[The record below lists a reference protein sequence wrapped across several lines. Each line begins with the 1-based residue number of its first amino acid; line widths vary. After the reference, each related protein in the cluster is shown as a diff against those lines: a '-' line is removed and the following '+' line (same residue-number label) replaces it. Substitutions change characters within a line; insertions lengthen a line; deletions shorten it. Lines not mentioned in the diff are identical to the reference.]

1 MEMGREKWK
10 EKMKGSEI
18 AASLAIVLSLLCLLP
33 VGASAQAVVAI
44 ENASALPNETTTTNV
59 TAYNV
64 TNLGNFGITVMYDPS
79 VVNVT
84 NVTGGPGVGNFIWE
98 RISDGEVRF
107 YTVNTL
113 EIPSLSGDITLAT
126 LTLKAVGAAG
136 SESPL
141 NLEIGKLLDNKSNPI
156 PAIPKNGT
164 FKVLIPEDRT
174 PPTTEVMVTPPE
186 PATGWWNSSVMLTF
200 HRYDDLSGVNFTAY
214 RMAGATTKPWTQVFG
229 EENFTVNITAEG
241 ITTVYYFSADKA
253 GYWERTKSMNVSIDR
268 TPPVIISVEI
278 DRTGVLPGDMINVTV
293 KANDALSGILEIRA
307 DGIPLTHMEDFWYGN
322 ITAASS
328 PGTYNVTVEAI
339 DRAWN
344 IAVND
349 SVQYVVVKEKPDLI
363 VSDVL
368 INPECTHEM
377 FANESNTIN
386 ATICNIGGDDAGAFG
401 VRFSI
406 AGIPFAT
413 KPVSGLNAGE
423 CVNVSATTP
432 TTPSIPAGDYTLTV
446 EADIGNHV
454 NETNEE
460 NNIWSQTVTVYNN
473 GYKGKRYTGG
483 EDIKTVRNYTV
494 KGGVVYSV
502 GDSRY
507 LSGSAPWEEY
517 VVNWTS
523 TDFQI
528 PAGARVVEARLY
540 VYYTWDK
547 VGAMPDNVS
556 MEFNGNTVEM
566 DAFYTDRKGF
576 GSWDYPS
583 GMLAYNVTAYIKGK
597 NTAVLRNLNPV
608 AGNPSIYGMLLVVV
622 YENAEEPE
630 RMIWINEGCDIL
642 QASNNYCVSSKEAT
656 AFATF
661 AGTIEDNVTAK
672 LITVVPSGDEGDDK
686 NRLYFNNKMWSGI
699 WDGFVGNT
707 QLAINETDV
716 TDALRSTNNFAVF
729 QSNIPEGDTK
739 GDYMVATNAILEVT
753 PPPEK
758 PFHIYGYV
766 FYANGSACNGPIV
779 SITNLNRTE
788 TWRAETSPDS
798 NYYELN
804 ITTANV
810 SAGDVLR
817 FEAMSPDGIFINITN
832 YTVTEGDIANGGI
845 FNFNLTLSEPPIFN
859 YSDLRVAPTEGE
871 VPLEISVCA
880 LVENI
885 GGSAGEYNATLK
897 INEEVVKF
905 ETGWLGVGENTTVC
919 FNYTFTEV
927 GTYNVTIDDLPA
939 VEVTVTPPPMITVN
953 ITTPPGNTSCT
964 WFLINYTYKGDVVG
978 FNVSTDNITWIPNGM
993 NLSYKFTNLPNRVP
1007 TTLYVRATGA
1017 TGQFAYDS
1025 ITVTS
1030 YLGDINDNGEVDL
1043 PDLAILGAAYGTKRG
1058 ETGFNEKADLNGD
1071 DEVGLPDLAM
1081 LGAHY
1086 GEKYW

>member
-1 MEMGREKWK
+1 MRVEG
-10 EKMKGSEI
+10 
-18 AASLAIVLSLLCLLP
+18 
-33 VGASAQAVVAI
+33 VGWAFVV
-44 ENASALPNETTTTNV
+44 
-59 TAYNV
+59 
-64 TNLGNFGITVMYDPS
+64 GITVVIFSALLVNAVPTTEVSVESATVRPGEIFTINVTLSDAPAAGIGAWGFNISFDPS
-79 VVNVT
+79 VVQVKDVSNLPSPLNMSSWDNT
-84 NVTGGPGVGNFIWE
+84 TGWVKLGGVFFPSPGG
-98 RISDGEVRF
+98 DGT
-107 YTVNTL
+107 YGT
-113 EIPSLSGDITLAT
+113 ITFE
-126 LTLKAVGAAG
+126 AVGASGA
-136 SESPL
+136 S
-141 NLEIGKLLDNKSNPI
+141 
-156 PAIPKNGT
+156 T
-164 FKVLIPEDRT
+164 VLH
-174 PPTTEVMVTPPE
+174 
-186 PATGWWNSSVMLTF
+186 L
-200 HRYDDLSGVNFTAY
+200 
-214 RMAGATTKPWTQVFG
+214 
-229 EENFTVNITAEG
+229 
-241 ITTVYYFSADKA
+241 
-253 GYWERTKSMNVSIDR
+253 
-268 TPPVIISVEI
+268 
-278 DRTGVLPGDMINVTV
+278 
-293 KANDALSGILEIRA
+293 
-307 DGIPLTHMEDFWYGN
+307 
-322 ITAASS
+322 
-328 PGTYNVTVEAI
+328 TVEDLTDGNNKRI
-339 DRAWN
+339 SYTTTDGH
-344 IAVND
+344 IEII
-349 SVQYVVVKEKPDLI
+349 KEADLI

-446 EADIGNHV
+446 EVDITDAV

-483 EDIKTVRNYTV
+483 EDINTVRRYTV

-528 PAGARVVEARLY
+528 PAGASVVEARLY

-622 YENAEEPE
+622 YENTEEPE

-672 LITVVPSGDEGDDK
+672 LITVVPSGNEGDDK

-753 PPPEK
+753 PPEK

-859 YSDLRVAPTEGE
+859 YSDLRVEPTEGE

-880 LVENI
+880 LVKNI

-919 FNYTFTEV
+919 FNYTFTET

-964 WFLINYTYKGDVVG
+964 WFLINYTYTGEVVG